1 MTLRNYIL
9 RRAIATSLFIWLA
22 GILFFVV
29 VDLMGTSQQIAR
41 GTLTD
46 VFRLYLLRCPEI
58 AATLLP
64 VVLVLGSLL
73 ALGSLSKNYELA
85 AMKFTGSS
93 MRRVLLPPLLWLALF
108 EAVALAALSQWAV
121 PHTAPQAVALQDEVF
136 ALRGPRFWAFYQP
149 RRWLRTPSGFLHAHR
164 LQGGVLHDITY
175 IRHDASFSPVQLIRA
190 AELQPRPDGYA
201 LIDGASRA
209 LEPVGAPLLA
219 FDALAFPEPLAAG
232 SLAQHLGF
240 PEVFDARGLLT
251 AVREG
256 AIQGGNVVPFQL
268 ALWRRVGDPLLLLAL
283 ALLVIPFA
291 AWAKRGQPTERRLI
305 EGALILGYYFALR
318 GGFGTVAT
326 ASASSCAVAALGPP
340 LVTVALAVLLLW
352 RIEVEHPLA

>member
-9 RRAIATSLFIWLA
+9 RRAIATSLFVWVA
-22 GILFFVV
+22 GVLFFVV

-41 GTLTD
+41 GTLGD
-46 VFRLYLLRCPEI
+46 IVQLYLLRCPEI

-64 VVLVLGSLL
+64 VMLVLGTLL

-108 EAVALAALSQWAV
+108 EALTLVVLAEWAV
-121 PHTAPQAVALQDEVF
+121 PGTAPQAVALQDRVF

-149 RRWLRTPSGFLHAHR
+149 RRWLRTPSGFLHAR
-164 LQGGVLHDITY
+164 SLQGGTLHDVTY
-175 IRHDASFSPVQLIRA
+175 VRHDASFSPVQLIRA
-190 AELQPRPDGYA
+190 DELQARPDGYT
-201 LIDGASRA
+201 LINGTSRA
-209 LEPVGAPLLA
+209 LEPIGAPLAA

-240 PEVFDARGLLT
+240 PEVFGARGLLT
-251 AVREG
+251 VVREG
-256 AIQGGNVVPFQL
+256 ASQGGNVVPFQL
-268 ALWRRVGDPLLLLAL
+268 ALWRRLGDPLLLLAL

-305 EGALILGYYFALR
+305 EGALILGYYFAVR
-318 GGFGTVAT
+318 GAFGTLA
-326 ASASSCAVAALGPP
+326 AADASSCALAALGPP
-340 LVTVALAVLLLW
+340 LVTLALAGLLL
-352 RIEVEHPLA
+352 RKVEVEHLFG